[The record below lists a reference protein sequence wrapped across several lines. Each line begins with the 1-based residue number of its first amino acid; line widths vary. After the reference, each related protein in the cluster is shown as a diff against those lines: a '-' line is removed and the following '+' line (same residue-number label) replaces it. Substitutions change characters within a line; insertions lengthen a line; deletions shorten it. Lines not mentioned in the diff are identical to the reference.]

1 MSRSADLAKLP
12 NAFSDSS
19 NATVFT
25 IDSSEQITV
34 PSESGAV
41 TTSVQ
46 QGLTKSW
53 AQVDNAGEFT
63 LKDSFNQS
71 AATDTSEG
79 QVTYNYTNSM
89 ANANYS
95 CVSAHGTLADGGSGH
110 HPMISTGGTATG
122 SILLWV
128 IDSDWEDA
136 NHNCMQ
142 VTGDLA

>member
-1 MSRSADLAKLP
+1 MSE
-12 NAFSDSS
+12 
-19 NATVFT
+19 V
-25 IDSSEQITV
+25 
-34 PSESGAV
+34 V
-41 TTSVQ
+41 TTTMTTDTIVGNTSANSINVRGEGSANTNLQ
-46 QGLTKSW
+46 QGLIKSW

-79 QVTYNYTNSM
+79 QITYNYTNNM
-89 ANANYS
+89 ANVNYS
-95 CVSAHGTLADGGSGH
+95 CVVAHGTLADGGSGH

-122 SILLWV
+122 SILTWV
-128 IDSDWEDA
+128 IDNDWEDA

>member
-1 MSRSADLAKLP
+1 MTSQLNVDTIVDKAGSGGTNVKIG
-12 NAFSDSS
+12 NTSTFVSD
-19 NATVFT
+19 
-25 IDSSEQITV
+25 
-34 PSESGAV
+34 SGAV
-41 TTSVQ
+41 TQNTV

-95 CVSAHGTLADGGSGH
+95 CVSAHGTLADGGSNH
-110 HPMISTGGTATG
+110 HPMISTSGTATG

-128 IDSDWEDA
+128 IDADWEDA

>member
-1 MSRSADLAKLP
+1 MSE
-12 NAFSDSS
+12 
-19 NATVFT
+19 V
-25 IDSSEQITV
+25 
-34 PSESGAV
+34 V
-41 TTSVQ
+41 TTTMTTDTIVGNTSANSINVRGEGSANTNLQ
-46 QGLTKSW
+46 QGLIKSW

-79 QVTYNYTNSM
+79 QITYNYTNNM
-89 ANANYS
+89 ANVNYS
-95 CVSAHGTLADGGSGH
+95 CVVAHGTLADGGSGH

-122 SILLWV
+122 SILIWV
-128 IDSDWEDA
+128 IDNDWEDA

>member
-1 MSRSADLAKLP
+1 MTSQLNVDAIVDKAGSGGTNVKIG
-12 NAFSDSS
+12 NTSTFVSD
-19 NATVFT
+19 
-25 IDSSEQITV
+25 
-34 PSESGAV
+34 SGAV
-41 TTSVQ
+41 TQNTV

-79 QVTYNYTNSM
+79 QVTFNYTNSM

-110 HPMISTGGTATG
+110 HPQISTGGTATG

>member
-1 MSRSADLAKLP
+1 MTSQLNEDTIVDKAGSGGTNVKIG
-12 NAFSDSS
+12 NTSTYVSD
-19 NATVFT
+19 
-25 IDSSEQITV
+25 
-34 PSESGAV
+34 SGAV
-41 TTSVQ
+41 TQNTV
-46 QGLTKSW
+46 QGLVKSW
-53 AQVDNAGEFT
+53 GQVDNAGEFT

-79 QVTYNYTNSM
+79 QVTFNYTNSM

-95 CVSAHGTLADGGSGH
+95 CVSAHGTLADGGSSH
-110 HPMISTGGTATG
+110 HPMIATSGTATG

>member
-1 MSRSADLAKLP
+1 MTSQLNVDAIVDKAGSGGTNVKIG
-12 NAFSDSS
+12 NTSTYVSD
-19 NATVFT
+19 
-25 IDSSEQITV
+25 
-34 PSESGAV
+34 SGAV
-41 TTSVQ
+41 TQNTV
-46 QGLTKSW
+46 QGLVKSW
-53 AQVDNAGEFT
+53 GQVDNAGEFT

-79 QVTYNYTNSM
+79 QVTFNYTNSM

-95 CVSAHGTLADGGSGH
+95 CVSAHGTLADGGSSH
-110 HPMISTGGTATG
+110 HPMIATSGTATG

>member
-1 MSRSADLAKLP
+1 MTSQLNVDTIVDKAGSGGTNVKIG
-12 NAFSDSS
+12 NTSTFVSD
-19 NATVFT
+19 
-25 IDSSEQITV
+25 
-34 PSESGAV
+34 SGAV
-41 TTSVQ
+41 TQNTV

-53 AQVDNAGEFT
+53 AQLDNAGEFT

-79 QVTYNYTNSM
+79 QVTYNYTNNM

-95 CVSAHGTLADGGSGH
+95 CVSAHGVLADGGSGH
-110 HPMISTGGTATG
+110 HPMISTSGTATG

-128 IDSDWEDA
+128 IDDDYEDA

>member
-1 MSRSADLAKLP
+1 MSE
-12 NAFSDSS
+12 
-19 NATVFT
+19 V
-25 IDSSEQITV
+25 
-34 PSESGAV
+34 V
-41 TTSVQ
+41 TTTMTTDTIVGNTSASSINVRGENSANTNLQ
-46 QGLTKSW
+46 QGLIKSW

-79 QVTYNYTNSM
+79 QITYNYTNNM
-89 ANANYS
+89 ANVNYS
-95 CVSAHGTLADGGSGH
+95 CVVAHGTLADGGSGH

-122 SILLWV
+122 SILIWV
-128 IDSDWEDA
+128 IDNDWEDA